1 MGSSRLCRTIRDD
14 VMKEAPNFRHG
25 GNCCV
30 NCEYGCLAKSE
41 LNIMVSC
48 DKYGFVPPGGVCDD
62 WEED

>member
-1 MGSSRLCRTIRDD
+1 
-14 VMKEAPNFRHG
+14 MKEAPNFRHG

-30 NCEYGCLAKSE
+30 NCEYGCLAKCE